1 MSRLRLETLEGMLEQ
16 KERAVEASNQSI
28 KDKYQLGNLN
38 SGLYQQQAVQLSA
51 IKNRIEALKKMQPN
65 TTIADIIEKLGLN
78 KLSMEQLKAKMM
90 EGKVQP
96 IQNDEDRVVQKLQTS
111 ST

>member
-1 MSRLRLETLEGMLEQ
+1 
-16 KERAVEASNQSI
+16 
-28 KDKYQLGNLN
+28 
-38 SGLYQQQAVQLSA
+38 
-51 IKNRIEALKKMQPN
+51 MQPN

-96 IQNDEDRVVQKLQTS
+96 IQNDEDRVFQKLQTS